1 MSALDR
7 DDRSLCA
14 ALRRGDEAAF
24 AALVR
29 EYHAPL
35 RRLALG
41 YVRRPAVA
49 DEVVQETWLGVL
61 RGIDA
66 FEGRS
71 SLKTWIFRILVNTAK
86 TKAEREGR
94 TVPLS
99 SLSGDDDPSVDPSRF
114 LDQQHERWPGHWAS
128 PPARWDELPQ
138 EHLEGRETLAALA
151 RAIEALPQLQQRV
164 IVLRDVEGWPSEEVC
179 ELLGLSEGNQRVL
192 LHRARSKVRQALETE
207 LDSVL
212 AV

>member
-1 MSALDR
+1 MSAGEL
-7 DDRSLCA
+7 DDRNLCA

-24 AALVR
+24 TTLVR

-94 TVPLS
+94 MVPLS
-99 SLSGDDDPSVDPSRF
+99 SLAGDDDPSVDASRF
-114 LDQQHERWPGHWAS
+114 LDEQHERWPGHWAC
-128 PPARWDELPQ
+128 PPARWDELP
-138 EHLEGRETLAALA
+138 EHHLEGQETLAVLQ
-151 RAIEALPQLQQRV
+151 RAIDALPAIQRRV

-179 ELLGLSEGNQRVL
+179 TLLQISEGNQRVL

-207 LDSVL
+207 IDSLL